1 VALHALEPTIPA
13 AGPAELRASVCDGGR
28 AAAAALAPAVAAAA
42 ALLAHVGLPSRQS
55 PLPTRPYPI
64 LLAGLLA
71 AALLLAV
78 AQGAWRR
85 LRPWVLHQAPLMA
98 GAVGVLGLWDLVTLK
113 LAWMPL
119 PYFPGPDM
127 VLRGMWDDRA
137 VLLDSAY
144 HSLMLLLSGYC
155 AGVAAG
161 LVTGVLIGWFRV
173 VRYWGMPVLKA
184 VGPIPATAFI
194 PLAMALF
201 ADAFLSGSLLI
212 ALAVWFPVT
221 MLTSS
226 GIANVPVSYLD
237 VARTLGAGRSYL
249 IFRVAIPA
257 ALPSIF
263 LGLFMGLGASFLT
276 LIVAETVGVQSGLG
290 WYLKWQQGYV
300 EYAKVYAALIIMAA
314 FFSGLM
320 TLLFRVRDRGAGV
333 AEGCDPVVSATSPGT
348 AAEASSLLM
357 RDVGKLFRA
366 ADGAAVLALDR
377 FSLAIAAGEMVS
389 LVGPERVR
397 QVDAPAPD
405 RGAGPA
411 HVGGV
416 AGRGRADHRPRR
428 RARAD
433 VPGPEPV
440 PVAERP
446 PQRRVRAGRRAACS
460 AGTATRWR
468 SSCGWWASTR
478 SPGCIRT
485 SSPAAWPSGRPWRG
499 R

>member
-1 VALHALEPTIPA
+1 
-13 AGPAELRASVCDGGR
+13 
-28 AAAAALAPAVAAAA
+28 
-42 ALLAHVGLPSRQS
+42 
-55 PLPTRPYPI
+55 
-64 LLAGLLA
+64 
-71 AALLLAV
+71 
-78 AQGAWRR
+78 
-85 LRPWVLHQAPLMA
+85 MA

-119 PYFPGPDM
+119 PYFPGPDP
-127 VLRGMWDDRA
+127 VLRGLWDDRA
-137 VLLDSAY
+137 VLLDSTY

-161 LVTGVLIGWFRV
+161 LVTGVLIGWFRAL
-173 VRYWGMPVLKA
+173 RYWGMPVLKV

-221 MLTSS
+221 MLTTS

-237 VARTLGAGRSYL
+237 VARTLGAGRAYL

-320 TLLFRVRDRGAGV
+320 TLLFRVRDRVLGWQKGV
-333 AEGCDPVVSATSPGT
+333 
-348 AAEASSLLM
+348 
-357 RDVGKLFRA
+357 
-366 ADGAAVLALDR
+366 
-377 FSLAIAAGEMVS
+377 I
-389 LVGPERVR
+389 
-397 QVDAPAPD
+397 
-405 RGAGPA
+405 
-411 HVGGV
+411 
-416 AGRGRADHRPRR
+416 
-428 RARAD
+428 
-433 VPGPEPV
+433 
-440 PVAERP
+440 
-446 PQRRVRAGRRAACS
+446 
-460 AGTATRWR
+460 RW
-468 SSCGWWASTR
+468 
-478 SPGCIRT
+478 
-485 SSPAAWPSGRPWRG
+485 
-499 R
+499 